1 MILPLKTYFHLHF
14 FQHHTFPCILTIID
28 VQVWMLCFPHL
39 TISAGGDTLIPARC
53 SELMMSFSARPISRS
68 WAGSQALRTGS
79 SSSSSSSCS
88 STHLLCSCSSCSL
101 RWRPHISFWRSTTQI
116 RQRVQTEFDFMLTVR
131 HYAHIS
137 VMIIYFCSPEGS
149 VFPLTVALVFEP
161 GSEFC
166 LIPDRHSIHHF
177 ACLTKI
183 KIY

>member
-14 FQHHTFPCILTIID
+14 FQHHTFPCVLTIID

-53 SELMMSFSARPISRS
+53 SELMMSSSARPISRS
-68 WAGSQALRTGS
+68 WAGSQALRTG
-79 SSSSSSSCS
+79 SSSSSCS

-116 RQRVQTEFDFMLTVR
+116 RQRVQKEFDFMLTVR

-137 VMIIYFCSPEGS
+137 VMIIYFCSPERS

-166 LIPDRHSIHHF
+166 LIPDHQSIHHF

-183 KIY
+183 TIY